1 MKRVSLLISK
11 EIRIFISEL
20 RKYRN
25 SLSKQVIKTLRGQA
39 LSGDLN
45 GAKKG
50 LNRIL
55 GKE

>member
-1 MKRVSLLISK
+1 MKRVSLLMSK